1 MLCNLGDVSLVID
14 YYVNTYSYERVKI
27 IIQRVVLEF
36 ARSHVC
42 GSQGI
47 PDKDWVLRVLSEV
60 GGNEDVCIEECIR
73 CMSENQQVDTRLF
86 PFKDLYETEEI
97 VSMYSDERV
106 GAILRLVVHE
116 FAQYHLCGSQ
126 GIPKMSWVRR
136 ILSEVGGNDD
146 ECVIECI
153 NRMIALQEIGKRGYD
168 RKFLCIL
175 RHLTSQTSSLI
186 DIDTMQMKSRRIE
199 ALTIS
204 LLILV
209 DCTVVLEPTSTS

>member
-27 IIQRVVLEF
+27 IIQLVEHEF
-36 ARSHVC
+36 AREHVRS
-42 GSQGI
+42 SQGS

-73 CMSENQQVDTRLF
+73 RMNENQQANTRLF

-97 VSMYSDERV
+97 VGMYSDERV
-106 GAILRLVVHE
+106 GAIRKLVVHE
-116 FAQYHLCGSQ
+116 FAQNHLCGSQ

-136 ILSEVGGNDD
+136 VLSEVGGNDD

-153 NRMIALQEIGKRGYD
+153 DRMIALQEIGKRRYD
-168 RKFLCIL
+168 
-175 RHLTSQTSSLI
+175 HV
-186 DIDTMQMKSRRIE
+186 M
-199 ALTIS
+199 
-204 LLILV
+204 
-209 DCTVVLEPTSTS
+209 